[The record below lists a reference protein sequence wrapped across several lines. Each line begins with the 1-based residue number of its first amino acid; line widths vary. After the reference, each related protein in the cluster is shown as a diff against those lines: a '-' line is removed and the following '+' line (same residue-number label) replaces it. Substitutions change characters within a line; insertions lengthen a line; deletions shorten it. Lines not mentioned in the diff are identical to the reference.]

1 MEDKKAQ
8 DIRIIDLKMDPLKVT
23 EEPNICN
30 RGGQTTIE
38 KGNIGIKSGKGIYD
52 FSAIN
57 IEEYKEEKLSNFGEL
72 LKHLGLLPKS
82 A

>member
-1 MEDKKAQ
+1 M
-8 DIRIIDLKMDPLKVT
+8 
-23 EEPNICN
+23 
-30 RGGQTTIE
+30 E